1 MKLKKAGKD
10 QFEAWRGHNAILIR
24 KDGNENYLNKVILEA
39 VTSERK
45 HYGDIDTVVKQC
57 RFDEWELED
66 GSQWVTIHGNFSG
79 YQRITRRV
87 EFRLS
92 NNKWIEKKNISLIDE
107 SYEVPGQWC
116 KEHRYWYVN

>member
-1 MKLKKAGKD
+1 MELKKAEKE

-66 GSQWVTIHGNFSG
+66 GSHWVTLDGNFSG

-92 NNKWIEKKNISLIDE
+92 NNKWIQKKSVRLIDE